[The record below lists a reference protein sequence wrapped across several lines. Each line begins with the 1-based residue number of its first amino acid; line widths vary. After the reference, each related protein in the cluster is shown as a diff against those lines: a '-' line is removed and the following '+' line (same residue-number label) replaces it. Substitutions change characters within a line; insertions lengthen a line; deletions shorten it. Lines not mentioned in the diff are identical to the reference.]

1 MSKSSQPQ
9 NFESALAELESIVSQ
24 MESGQMALDQSLS
37 AYKRGAELLRYCQST
52 LNDVEQQVRILND
65 DTLQPHHDV

>member
-1 MSKSSQPQ
+1 MSKNNQPQ
-9 NFESALAELESIVSQ
+9 SFESALTELENIVGQ

-52 LNDVEQQVRILND
+52 LNDVEQQVRVLND
-65 DTLQPHHDV
+65 DVLQPHQDG